1 MTDALE
7 DLATHTRQLVD
18 ASTGNAADG
27 YDTNTRAAVLR
38 LTNAVADEIGEE
50 TLAQWV
56 VTRWLITRQPI
67 RDCIA
72 AATPPR
78 PSTQD

>member
-7 DLATHTRQLVD
+7 TLATHTRQLVD
-18 ASTGNAADG
+18 ATTGNAATG
-27 YDTNTRAAVLR
+27 YTTETRAAVLR
-38 LTNAVADEIGEE
+38 LTDAVADELGEE

-56 VTRWLITRQPI
+56 VTRWLITRQSI

-72 AATPPR
+72 AETK
-78 PSTQD
+78 SVGDG

>member
-18 ASTGNAADG
+18 ATTGNAADG

-38 LTNAVADEIGEE
+38 PH
-50 TLAQWV
+50 Q
-56 VTRWLITRQPI
+56 RRRR
-67 RDCIA
+67 RDRRRN
-72 AATPPR
+72 PR
-78 PSTQD
+78 PVGGDEVAHHTTAHT

>member
-18 ASTGNAADG
+18 ATTGNAAQG
-27 YDTNTRAAVLR
+27 YTDETRAAVLR
-38 LTNAVADEIGEE
+38 LTDAVADEIGEE
-50 TLAQWV
+50 TSAQWV
-56 VTRWLITRQPI
+56 VTRWLITRQSI
-67 RDCIA
+67 RDCID
-72 AATPPR
+72 AATPPA

>member
-1 MTDALE
+1 MTDDLE
-7 DLATHTRQLVD
+7 RLATDTRQLVD
-18 ASTGNAADG
+18 ATAGSAAAG
-27 YDTNTRAAVLR
+27 YDPDTRAAVLR
-38 LTNAVADEIGEE
+38 LTDAVADEVGEE
-50 TLAQWV
+50 VAQWV

-72 AATPPR
+72 AETPPG